1 MRDDERGKCSCV
13 GVEKENDNLEV
24 KAKPLSLSFKPYALS
39 FTHKKAVGRC

>member
-1 MRDDERGKCSCV
+1 V

-24 KAKPLSLSFKPYALS
+24 KAIPQSSSLKPYALS